1 MFCTGGIRC
10 EKASSYMLQQGFGEV
25 FHLKGGILRYLED
38 VSPTESMWQGDCFVF
53 DERVTVDHELQ
64 RGDYT
69 LCRGCR
75 KALSQKDREA
85 PEYEEGVSC
94 AECIDSTTPERTE
107 RLRERQRQMQIA
119 LETGKPH
126 LAPNG

>member
-1 MFCTGGIRC
+1 
-10 EKASSYMLQQGFGEV
+10 
-25 FHLKGGILRYLED
+25 
-38 VSPTESMWQGDCFVF
+38 MWQGDCFVF

-64 RGDYT
+64 QGDYT

-75 KALSQKDREA
+75 KALSQSDREA
-85 PEYEEGVSC
+85 AEYEEGVSC
-94 AECIDSTTPERTE
+94 AECVSELTDERAE

-119 LETGKPH
+119 LKAGRAH